1 MGVEIMLGL
10 TMARVEVACRVSDLL
25 DEIRF
30 TSTCGRTFL
39 LHHHQSCCENVCIE
53 DIAGDVDDLVGAPL
67 LMAEEVTSVAEEH
80 ESGTWTFYKF
90 ATING
95 FVTVRWLG
103 TSNGYYYSE
112 SVDFEEVE

>member
-1 MGVEIMLGL
+1 MRRHVMCFDAERMPWCDTWPRPNAKAPGL
-10 TMARVEVACRVSDLL
+10 QNRKKPCALADT
-25 DEIRF
+25 
-30 TSTCGRTFL
+30 
-39 LHHHQSCCENVCIE
+39 CCENVCIE

-103 TSNGYYYSE
+103 TSNGYYSE